1 MARSPKHQPN
11 YKALISILNLMPVSL
26 LDVVKYYSGVVYQTQ
41 AIQRLQQQIE
51 ASNPALLADNS
62 DFARLWRNQVAVQN
76 DFLITAQGI
85 GPAKIGTT
93 YGQIKQ
99 ALGSAYT
106 YSEVSPFMVDFA
118 ATAVLR
124 EGVSGFFPGR
134 AIAFYLVYP
143 EGTALNDSLVIN
155 AFVTANPKYQ
165 TAQGTG
171 PGTLLSEAV
180 KDYGKALL
188 SFNVDNESREFVK
201 FEREPSG
208 LKFQPEALTHSFAG
222 DYSVP
227 DAVRNGSI
235 NQTPAFFENASISQV
250 WVQKRA

>member
-1 MARSPKHQPN
+1 
-11 YKALISILNLMPVSL
+11 MPISL
-26 LDVVKYYSGVVYQTQ
+26 LDVVKYYAGTVYQTQ

-51 ASNPALLADNS
+51 ASNPALLADTS
-62 DFARLWRNQVAVQN
+62 DFAKLWRNQVPVKN
-76 DFLITAQGI
+76 DFLITPQGI

-118 ATAVLR
+118 AIAVLR
-124 EGVSGFFPGR
+124 EGISGFFPGR

-143 EGTALNDSLVIN
+143 EATAISDGTVIN
-155 AFVTANPKYQ
+155 TFITANPKYQ

-171 PGTLLSEAV
+171 PGTLLSEAI

-188 SFNVDNESREFVK
+188 SFNTDSESREFVK

-208 LKFQPEALTHSFAG
+208 LLFRPEALTHSFAG

-227 DAVRNGSI
+227 DASRSGGF

-250 WVQKRA
+250 YVQKRP